1 MRLGLALGYWG
12 RGPAADHLTLA
23 REAERLGYDSVWT
36 AESWGSD
43 AFTPLTWIAARTSRI
58 KLGTAVAQMA
68 ARSPTATAMHALT
81 LDHLSGGRMMLG
93 LGLSG
98 PQVVEGWYGRPFPA
112 SPLTATREYVDVVRQ
127 VLRREG
133 PVTLDGRFHAL
144 PYRGADGTGLGKPLK
159 PITHPLRAGL
169 PVLLGAEGPRNVAQT
184 VRIADGWLPLYWS
197 PTRPEVY
204 EASLAGLLRETGG
217 EGRPGPCRQTPD
229 CPATP
234 CTLLHARPRSRGRCP
249 HCRTPHSPECIQYEG
264 PRAARREHA
273 PDAAGPALR
282 ADDGSSTTGPSRF
295 LVAPM
300 ARVKVCDDVAEG
312 LLPVKAMLGFYIG
325 GMGPM
330 QGRTEHSIGGGGRAT
345 GGRNFHADLMAR
357 MGYEEE
363 AHRIQRLFLEGR
375 REEAVLAVPDAFA
388 DEISL
393 VGPRRR
399 IAERLELWRKGP
411 VTDLLALSPDPHTLR
426 VLAELNT

>member
-12 RGPAADHLTLA
+12 RGPSPDHVPLA

-43 AFTPLTWIAARTSRI
+43 AFTPLTWIAAQTSTI

-68 ARSPTATAMHALT
+68 ARSPATTAMHALT
-81 LDHLSGGRMMLG
+81 LDHLSGGRVLLG

-98 PQVVEGWYGRPFPA
+98 PQVVEGWYGRPFPK

-127 VLRREG
+127 VLCREG
-133 PVTLDGRFHAL
+133 PVTVDGRFHPL
-144 PYRGADGTGLGKPLK
+144 PYRGPDATGLGKPLK

-184 VRIADGWLPLYWS
+184 ARIADGWLPLYWAPS
-197 PTRPEVY
+197 RPEVY
-204 EASLAGLLRETGG
+204 GPAVAGLP
-217 EGRPGPCRQTPD
+217 EG
-229 CPATP
+229 
-234 CTLLHARPRSRGRCP
+234 
-249 HCRTPHSPECIQYEG
+249 
-264 PRAARREHA
+264 
-273 PDAAGPALR
+273 
-282 ADDGSSTTGPSRF
+282 F

-300 ARVKVCDDVAEG
+300 AQVRVCDDVAAG

-325 GMGPM
+325 GMG
-330 QGRTEHSIGGGGRAT
+330 HAA
-345 GGRNFHADLMAR
+345 RNFHADLMAR

-363 AHRIQRLFLEGR
+363 ARRIQELFLSGR

-393 VGPRRR
+393 VGPRER

-426 VLAELNT
+426 VLAELNS

>member
-12 RGPAADHLTLA
+12 RGPSPDHVPLA
-23 REAERLGYDSVWT
+23 QEAERLGYDSVWT

-68 ARSPTATAMHALT
+68 ARSPTTTAMHALT

-127 VLRREG
+127 VLERRA
-133 PVTLDGRFHAL
+133 PVRLDGRFHSH
-144 PYRGADGTGLGKPLK
+144 PYSGPDGTGLGKALK
-159 PITHPLRAGL
+159 PITHPLRSGL
-169 PVLLGAEGPRNVAQT
+169 PVLLGAEGPKNVAQT

-197 PTRPEVY
+197 P
-204 EASLAGLLRETGG
+204 
-217 EGRPGPCRQTPD
+217 
-229 CPATP
+229 
-234 CTLLHARPRSRGRCP
+234 SR
-249 HCRTPHSPECIQYEG
+249 
-264 PRAARREHA
+264 
-273 PDAAGPALR
+273 PDAYGDAVRDLPR
-282 ADDGSSTTGPSRF
+282 DF

-300 ARVKVCDDVAEG
+300 ARVQVCDDLAEG
-312 LLPVKAMLGFYIG
+312 LLPVKTMLGFYIG
-325 GMGPM
+325 GMG
-330 QGRTEHSIGGGGRAT
+330 HAS
-345 GGRNFHADLMAR
+345 RNFHADLMAR
-357 MGYEEE
+357 MGYEDD
-363 AHRIQRLFLEGR
+363 ARRIQRLFLDGR

-393 VGPRRR
+393 VGPRER

-411 VTDLLALSPDPHTLR
+411 VTDLLALAPDPHTLR
-426 VLAELNT
+426 VLAELNS

>member
-12 RGPAADHLTLA
+12 RGPSADHVPLA

-68 ARSPTATAMHALT
+68 ARSPTTTAMHALT
-81 LDHLSGGRMMLG
+81 LDHLSGGRVLLG

-98 PQVVEGWYGRPFPA
+98 PQVVEGWYGRPFPR

-127 VLRREG
+127 VLGREA
-133 PVTLDGRFHAL
+133 PVALDGRFHPL
-144 PYRGADGTGLGKPLK
+144 PYDGPDGTGVGKALK
-159 PITHPLRAGL
+159 SITHPLRADL
-169 PVLLGAEGPRNVAQT
+169 PVLLGAEGPKNIAQT
-184 VRIADGWLPLYWS
+184 ARIADGWLPLYWS
-197 PTRPEVY
+197 PTRSEVY
-204 EASLAGLLRETGG
+204 EASLTDAP
-217 EGRPGPCRQTPD
+217 EG
-229 CPATP
+229 
-234 CTLLHARPRSRGRCP
+234 
-249 HCRTPHSPECIQYEG
+249 
-264 PRAARREHA
+264 
-273 PDAAGPALR
+273 
-282 ADDGSSTTGPSRF
+282 F

-300 ARVKVCDDVAEG
+300 AQAKVCDDIAEG

-325 GMGPM
+325 GMG
-330 QGRTEHSIGGGGRAT
+330 HAK
-345 GGRNFHADLMAR
+345 RNFHADLMAR
-357 MGYEEE
+357 MGYGEE
-363 AHRIQRLFLEGR
+363 ARHIQRLFLDGR

-393 VGPRRR
+393 VGPRER

-411 VTDLLALSPDPHTLR
+411 VTDLLVLAPDPHTLR
-426 VLAELNT
+426 VLAELNS

>member
-12 RGPAADHLTLA
+12 RGPSADHVPLA

-43 AFTPLTWIAARTSRI
+43 AFTPLTWIAAQTSTI

-68 ARSPTATAMHALT
+68 ARSPTTTAMHALT
-81 LDHLSGGRMMLG
+81 LDHLSGGRMLLG

-98 PQVVEGWYGRPFPA
+98 PQVVEGWYGRPFPK

-133 PVTLDGRFHAL
+133 PVTVDGRFHAL
-144 PYRGADGTGLGKPLK
+144 PYRGPDATGLGKPLK

-169 PVLLGAEGPRNVAQT
+169 PVLLGAEGPKNVAQT
-184 VRIADGWLPLYWS
+184 LRIADGWLPLYWAPS
-197 PTRPEVY
+197 RPEVY
-204 EASLAGLLRETGG
+204 
-217 EGRPGPCRQTPD
+217 
-229 CPATP
+229 
-234 CTLLHARPRSRGRCP
+234 
-249 HCRTPHSPECIQYEG
+249 
-264 PRAARREHA
+264 
-273 PDAAGPALR
+273 GPAV
-282 ADDGSSTTGPSRF
+282 ADIPENF

-300 ARVKVCDDVAEG
+300 AQVRVCDDVAAG

-325 GMGPM
+325 GMG
-330 QGRTEHSIGGGGRAT
+330 HAA
-345 GGRNFHADLMAR
+345 RNFHADLMAR

-363 AHRIQRLFLEGR
+363 ARRIQELFLSGR

-393 VGPRRR
+393 VGPRER

-411 VTDLLALSPDPHTLR
+411 VTDLLALAPDPHTLR
-426 VLAELNT
+426 VLAELNS

>member
-12 RGPAADHLTLA
+12 RGPSPGHVPLA
-23 REAERLGYDSVWT
+23 QEAERLGYDSVWT

-43 AFTPLTWIAARTSRI
+43 AFTPLAWIAAHTSRI
-58 KLGTAVAQMA
+58 RLGTAVAQMA
-68 ARSPTATAMHALT
+68 ARSPTTTAMHALT

-112 SPLTATREYVDVVRQ
+112 SPLTATREYVDVLRQ
-127 VLRREG
+127 VLRREA
-133 PVTLDGRFHAL
+133 PVELAGRFHSH
-144 PYRGADGTGLGKPLK
+144 PYRGPDATGLGKPLK

-169 PVLLGAEGPRNVAQT
+169 PILLGAEGPKNVAQT
-184 VRIADGWLPLYWS
+184 TRIADGWLPLYWS

-204 EASLAGLLRETGG
+204 
-217 EGRPGPCRQTPD
+217 
-229 CPATP
+229 
-234 CTLLHARPRSRGRCP
+234 
-249 HCRTPHSPECIQYEG
+249 
-264 PRAARREHA
+264 
-273 PDAAGPALR
+273 GPAL
-282 ADDGSSTTGPSRF
+282 AELPEGF

-300 ARVKVCDDVAEG
+300 ARARVCDDVAEG

-325 GMGPM
+325 GMG
-330 QGRTEHSIGGGGRAT
+330 HAA
-345 GGRNFHADLMAR
+345 RNFHADLMAR
-357 MGYEEE
+357 MGYEAE
-363 AHRIQRLFLEGR
+363 ARRIQELFLSGR

-393 VGPRRR
+393 VGPRER

-411 VTDLLALSPDPHTLR
+411 VTDLLVLSPDPHTLR
-426 VLAELNT
+426 VLAELNS